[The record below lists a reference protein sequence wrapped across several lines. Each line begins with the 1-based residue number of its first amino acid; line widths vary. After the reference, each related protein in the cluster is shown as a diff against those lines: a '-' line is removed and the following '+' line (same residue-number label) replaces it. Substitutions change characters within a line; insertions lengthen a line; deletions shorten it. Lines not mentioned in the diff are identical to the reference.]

1 MFPLAHKNYNYM
13 KLVLNNFFIF
23 LFFVCNPAYG
33 ESSYKEFTIKVS
45 GIKIGKLIWEMKI
58 NDESYSNDLKLK
70 SEGFLSAIYKF
81 EGEYF
86 SEGRIVNK
94 KLKPRNYKHVW
105 KTKKLEKIMR
115 LNFRNDML
123 FSLNQKPNEKEK
135 LRINVF
141 NIKHTK
147 DPLSSFLEIIMGE
160 TNSLVVDGRRLYTMN
175 AEFNEKNNETV
186 IEISNYYNL
195 WADHKRRKF
204 EKITFEKKD
213 DNLLPQNI
221 NIYFDGRIFKLEKN

>member
-13 KLVLNNFFIF
+13 KLVLNNFFVL
-23 LFFVCNPAYG
+23 LFFICSPAYS
-33 ESSYKEFTIKVS
+33 ESSHKEFSIKVS
-45 GIKIGKLIWEMKI
+45 GIKIGKLIWTMKI

-86 SEGRIVNK
+86 SEGRIINK

-105 KTKKLEKIMR
+105 KTNKLEKVMK
-115 LNFRNDML
+115 LNFRNDVL
-123 FSLNQKPNEKEK
+123 VSLNQEPYEKEK

-141 NIKHTK
+141 NIKHSK

-160 TNSLVVDGRRLYTMN
+160 SNSLVVDGRRTYSMN
-175 AEFNEKNNETV
+175 ASFNKKDKKTV
-186 IEISNYYNL
+186 IEISNYSNL
-195 WADHKRRKF
+195 WADHKRSKF
-204 EKITFEKKD
+204 EKISFEKEEESLFPVK
-213 DNLLPQNI
+213 I
-221 NIYFDGRIFKLEKN
+221 NIHFDGRVFSLEQY